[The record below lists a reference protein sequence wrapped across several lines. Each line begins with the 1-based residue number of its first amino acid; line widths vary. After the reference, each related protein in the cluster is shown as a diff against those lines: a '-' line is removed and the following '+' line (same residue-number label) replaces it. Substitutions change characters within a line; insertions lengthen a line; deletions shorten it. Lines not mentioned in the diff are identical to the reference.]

1 MLRLSP
7 DKQSQEDELEIGKA
21 RFKVAAL
28 QASPTDLTSEFVRQ
42 HPWPTVLGTAAL
54 SLALGALVGGRRK
67 VYVAADGT
75 NGHAKAVHAA
85 PPQPKASWMGPLITM
100 GSNLLQAYI
109 TKQMSDAHEATATQ
123 ATAQAAAMGN
133 PPPNVG

>member
-7 DKQSQEDELEIGKA
+7 DKQNQEDELEIGKA

-28 QASPTDLTSEFVRQ
+28 QAAPTALASEFVRQ

-67 VYVAADGT
+67 VYVAAGDH
-75 NGHAKAVHAA
+75 NGHGKAVYSA
-85 PPQPKASWMGPLITM
+85 PPPPKASWIGPIITM

-133 PPPNVG
+133 PPPDVG